1 MPVVTEPGRVIA
13 GRYRLLSMLGS
24 GGMGTVWRAEDE
36 LLGRMVAVKE
46 VAPPTDATSDEGRTL
61 RERTLHEARTAARL
75 AHQNVV
81 TVYDVAED
89 GGRPW
94 IVMELV
100 DARSLRDIVEHTGPL
115 TPRQAAEV
123 GCQLLSALCAAH
135 ALGIVHRDVK
145 PGNVLIDDDGRAVL
159 ADFGIARTLDSPTVT
174 RSGVIVGSPAYTA
187 PERARGERGGP
198 ASDLWAL
205 GATLYAAVEGRPP
218 YQRAGALPTLMA
230 VVSENPD
237 PPRRAG
243 ILWPVI
249 SGLMAADPSGRLSPA
264 AAWRMLRQVAE
275 SGAAPVT
282 APLPG
287 AGQLTSPGPAG
298 AQAGALER
306 AERTRVLHPGA
317 SLVPATSNWWPWPAE
332 PPEPLQPHGRAPA
345 PAGHG
350 GAGPASAPQANGGPG
365 RHPRRASVLAMAAV
379 VVAAG
384 AALGLYIAGRPAAS
398 PSAAGRPHHSST
410 ARSQPVAPGSPG
422 PHTQP
427 ATARPPQSP
436 SAPPATTPTVKTS
449 PRPGSGAQAI
459 VPAGY
464 HTYRDPTGFSIAIPN
479 GWHVSHQGHYT
490 YLAPPS
496 GASFLLIDQSD
507 HPQPSPLADW
517 QQQEANRRA
526 TYAGYH
532 RIRLVAIHYPQAE
545 KAADWEFTYYRN
557 GILTHVL
564 NRNILANAQ
573 HAYALYWSTPDSQW
587 ASEQPVFEVL
597 ARTFQPA
604 QGPG

>member
-1 MPVVTEPGRVIA
+1 MDSSRVIA
-13 GRYRLLSMLGS
+13 GRYRLIAHLGS
-24 GGMGTVWRAEDE
+24 GGMGHVWLAQDE
-36 LLGRMVAVKE
+36 LLRRRVAVKE
-46 VAPPTDATSDEGRTL
+46 VSPPAGLSDDERAML
-61 RERTLHEARTAARL
+61 RERTLREARTAARL
-75 AHQNVV
+75 NHPNVV
-81 TVYDVAED
+81 TVYDVVED
-89 GGRPW
+89 NGRPW
-94 IVMELV
+94 IVMELIQ
-100 DARSLRDIVEHTGPL
+100 AQSLRELVDENGPL
-115 TPRQAAEV
+115 EPSAAARI
-123 GCQLLSALCAAH
+123 GLQLLGALQSAH
-135 ALGIVHRDVK
+135 AIGVMHRDVK
-145 PGNVLIDDDGRAVL
+145 PGNVLIDAEGRAVL
-159 ADFGIARTLDSPTVT
+159 TDFGIARAEGGPATTT
-174 RSGVIVGSPAYTA
+174 SGVLVGSPPYIA

-198 ASDLWAL
+198 ASDLWSL

-230 VVSENPD
+230 VVSEDPD

-249 SGLMAADPSGRLSPA
+249 GGLLAADPSGRLSPA
-264 AAWRMLRQVAE
+264 AAGRMLRQVAE
-275 SGAAPVT
+275 SGAARVT

-287 AGQLTSPGPAG
+287 AGQLAGPGPAG
-298 AQAGALER
+298 AGRGKPAGTLER
-306 AERTRVLHPGA
+306 AERTRVLHPSA
-317 SLVPATSNWWPWPAE
+317 SMVPATPDWWPWPAD
-332 PPEPLQPHGRAPA
+332 PPEPLQPHGGAPA
-345 PAGHG
+345 PTGLVG
-350 GAGPASAPQANGGPG
+350 VRPASAPQANGGSG
-365 RHPRRASVLAMAAV
+365 RHSRRAYLLAIAAV
-379 VVAAG
+379 VAAAG
-384 AALGLYIAGRPAAS
+384 AALGLFIADRSGAG
-398 PSAAGRPHHSST
+398 PSAAGRPHHST
-410 ARSQPVAPGSPG
+410 AAPARSQPAAPGSPRA
-422 PHTQP
+422 HTQ
-427 ATARPPQSP
+427 
-436 SAPPATTPTVKTS
+436 PATTPTVKTS

-464 HTYRDPTGFSIAIPN
+464 HTYRDSTGFSIAIPN

-526 TYAGYH
+526 TYDGYH
-532 RIRLVAIHYPQAE
+532 RIRLVAIHYPQAD

-557 GILTHVL
+557 GVLTHVL

-573 HAYALYWSTPDSQW
+573 HAYALYWSTPESQW

>member
-1 MPVVTEPGRVIA
+1 MEH
-13 GRYRLLSMLGS
+13 LGS
-24 GGMGTVWRAEDE
+24 GGMGHVWLAQDG
-36 LLGRMVAVKE
+36 LLRRRVAVKE
-46 VAPPTDATSDEGRTL
+46 VSPPAGLSDGEREML
-61 RERTLHEARTAARL
+61 RERTLREARAAARL
-75 AHQNVV
+75 NHPNVV
-81 TVYDVAED
+81 TVYDVVED
-89 GGRPW
+89 DGRPW

-100 DARSLRDIVEHTGPL
+100 RARSLRELVDENDPL
-115 TPRQAAEV
+115 DPRAVARI
-123 GCQLLSALCAAH
+123 GLQLLGALQSTHAA
-135 ALGIVHRDVK
+135 GVMHRDVK
-145 PGNVLIDDDGRAVL
+145 PGNVLIDAEGRAVL
-159 ADFGIARTLDSPTVT
+159 TDFGIARAENGPPTT
-174 RSGVIVGSPAYTA
+174 TWGVVIGSPSYIA

-198 ASDLWAL
+198 ASDLWSL

-230 VVSENPD
+230 VVSEDPD

-249 SGLMAADPSGRLSPA
+249 SGLMAADPSDRLSPA
-264 AAWRMLRQVAE
+264 AAGRMLRQVAE

-287 AGQLTSPGPAG
+287 AGQLTGPGPARAG
-298 AQAGALER
+298 RGKPAGALER

-317 SLVPATSNWWPWPAE
+317 SMVPATSNWWPWPAE
-332 PPEPLQPHGRAPA
+332 PPEPLQPHGPAPA
-345 PAGHG
+345 PTGSE
-350 GAGPASAPQANGGPG
+350 GAGPASAPQANGGPA
-365 RHPRRASVLAMAAV
+365 RHPRRAYVLAVAAV

-384 AALGLYIAGRPAAS
+384 AALGLYIADRPAAN
-398 PSAAGRPHHSST
+398 PSAAGRPHHST
-410 ARSQPVAPGSPG
+410 TAPARSQPAAPGSPG

-427 ATARPPQSP
+427 ATATPPQSP

-479 GWHVSHQGHYT
+479 GWHVSHQGHYV

-517 QQQEANRRA
+517 QQQEANRKA

-532 RIRLVAIHYPQAE
+532 RIRLVAIHFPQAE

-573 HAYALYWSTPDSQW
+573 HAYALYWSTPESQW
-587 ASEQPVFEVL
+587 ASEQPVFQVL